1 MSLTEL
7 LSDAQGLSPFSGEVD
22 TTLRF
27 VEERHVTSATPRAA
41 GAAATFVGVVGSHVN
56 MGTTTAGTSKY
67 TDVIPEGILRASASG
82 SSSLGDLEFNMS
94 LLVNDQSN
102 ALEILPR
109 PSENSNVRAHDLNI
123 ALNTETMGSL
133 TWGYQP
139 NLFGGFAEKCD
150 VMPGLGTVASPHK
163 PQFKYTSPSFGG
175 VEVEVA
181 LSQQNHALDGDVTL
195 AGALGVMNSTVST
208 RLGTEAR
215 IAYDLGFM
223 GSYGVKAKI
232 GAEILS
238 QKAVKFGGNDSIT
251 TADVVSDKLS
261 GLGYFF
267 DGELFSGAKVCLNKS
282 KTKGLGP
289 NYQTL
294 GGFATNAADAE
305 NAGRRHYDHLN
316 ATVKYTVPM
325 ASFPVDLSLNY
336 GITERKGVEITNAN
350 EEATPM
356 ENKRLGLSL
365 CSNVSDAL
373 CFSGSYDKID
383 SKVGSQSAKT
393 DGGSAKVYAFT
404 GRYTFGK

>member
-1 MSLTEL
+1 MSLAEL
-7 LSDAQGLSPFSGEVD
+7 FNTTQEGLSPFSGEVD
-22 TTLRF
+22 TKLGY
-27 VEERHVTSATPRAA
+27 VKERVLTSGTPQQVATAA
-41 GAAATFVGVVGSHVN
+41 RFVGVVGSHVN
-56 MGTTTAGTSKY
+56 TVATTTAGTLNY

-82 SSSLGDLEFNMS
+82 SSSLGDLKFNMS

-109 PSENSNVRAHDLNI
+109 PSENSNVRIHDLNI

-163 PQFKYTSPSFGG
+163 PQFKYTPPSFGG

-181 LSQQNHALDGDVTL
+181 LSQQNHALDGGVTL
-195 AGALGVMNSTVST
+195 AGAVGVLNSTVST

-215 IAYDLGFM
+215 IAYDLGSM
-223 GSYGVKAKI
+223 GGYGVNAKI

-238 QKAVKFGGNDSIT
+238 QKAVKFGGANSIT
-251 TADVVSDKLS
+251 QVDVVSDKLS

-267 DGELFSGAKVCLNKS
+267 DGEFSGAKVCLNKS

-294 GGFATNAADAE
+294 GGYVTNAADA
-305 NAGRRHYDHLN
+305 ADTGRRHYDHLN

-325 ASFPVDLSLNY
+325 AIPVDLSINY
-336 GITERKGVEITNAN
+336 GITERKGVEITSTI

-393 DGGSAKVYAFT
+393 DGGSAKAYAFT